1 VTRVFVLGSVI
12 MTILPSIMSTS
23 HLAQG
28 HVYHTSSMPPR
39 SRTLSPK
46 GLPRHPSLELSTR
59 SRTRTE
65 WLEAHHAKSS
75 GEIRNIHVL
84 GIINGNLVVS
94 FQGSGRVRVFVNN
107 EHSLELPETNR
118 LGSTSPFG
126 VDWTKKYSK
135 YVINSRG
142 LRFAEFVLKALPAQI
157 LVVGETASSDE
168 KLIPAAKPIMEA
180 RTTCRVLV
188 SGHVMKQR
196 QFLSNLGA
204 PRHPIGVAWNG
215 SPGNMSLAEGTGCL
229 PMRNST
235 VKLTPMQESMHYQK
249 LNASQKSF
257 FGTD

>member
-1 VTRVFVLGSVI
+1 MAPPPLSA
-12 MTILPSIMSTS
+12 STG
-23 HLAQG
+23 A
-28 HVYHTSSMPPR
+28 
-39 SRTLSPK
+39 
-46 GLPRHPSLELSTR
+46 
-59 SRTRTE
+59 
-65 WLEAHHAKSS
+65 
-75 GEIRNIHVL
+75 RNT
-84 GIINGNLVVS
+84 G
-94 FQGSGRVRVFVNN
+94 
-107 EHSLELPETNR
+107 
-118 LGSTSPFG
+118 
-126 VDWTKKYSK
+126 K

-188 SGHVMKQR
+188 SGHVTKQR

-204 PRHPIGVAWNG
+204 PRHPVGVAWNG

-257 FGTD
+257 FGSD